1 MISSTGSS
9 AVEISCIFS
18 SSTISFVSMLST
30 KNGSESTALSTV
42 SNSYGSS
49 TKSSVSGFSID
60 GSISVIFSS
69 STVGS
74 ILGSSCFLLR
84 PNNDAQNPPFLF
96 SSAIKCSLNCNPIK
110 MSFIL
115 AKNRLN

>member
-1 MISSTGSS
+1 
-9 AVEISCIFS
+9 
-18 SSTISFVSMLST
+18 MLST
-30 KNGSESTALSTV
+30 KNGSESTALSTI
-42 SNSYGSS
+42 SN
-49 TKSSVSGFSID
+49 SGFSS
-60 GSISVIFSS
+60 SII
-69 STVGS
+69 GS

-96 SSAIKCSLNCNPIK
+96 SSAIKYSLNCNPIK